1 MRITDSMLSTNF
13 NVNLSQTTKRLYEA
27 ETQVLTEKRL
37 NKPSDDPVDTIT
49 ALTIRSK
56 LSDIEQYQENIS
68 QAQTTLSNTET
79 AVTDLIDIISQVNTI
94 VVEGASD
101 TYSDADKASLA
112 YEVDQLLEE
121 VLNLANNSV
130 DSVYT
135 FGGTNT
141 GTAPYEAARDD
152 SGEITAVTTTGSS
165 GSITAQIGDNVS
177 ITVNVN
183 GEDVFDGD
191 VNVFDLLIKVRDD
204 LRSGDNDALQDDL
217 VQLSSA
223 SDQVAGV
230 QALVGARVNRVDAAE
245 SRAESDYTSFSEY
258 LSDTEDIDASEA
270 IINYQTELLAMQVS
284 LQVGAKILM
293 TSLADFLT

>member
-1 MRITDSMLSTNF
+1 MRITNTMLSNSF
-13 NVNLSQTTKRLYEA
+13 NVNLAQTTERLYEA
-27 ETQVLTEKRL
+27 ETQALTEKRL

-49 ALTIRSK
+49 ALSIRSR

-68 QAQTTLSNTET
+68 QAQTTLSTTDT
-79 AVTDLIDIISQVNTI
+79 ALTDLVDLLSQVNTI

-112 YEVDQLLEE
+112 YEVNQILEE
-121 VLNLANNSV
+121 IYNLANGSIG
-130 DSVYT
+130 STYT

-141 GTAPYEAARDD
+141 DAAPYVAVRDD
-152 SGEITAVTTTGSS
+152 SGEIISVTTNGSS
-165 GSITAQIGDNVS
+165 GDIVAQIGDNVR

-183 GEDVFDGD
+183 GEDVFEGD
-191 VNVFDLLIKVRDD
+191 VQVFDLLVKVRDD
-204 LRSGDNDALQDDL
+204 LRSGDNDELQDDL

-223 SDQVAGV
+223 SDQIINM
-230 QALVGARVNRVDAAE
+230 QAIVGARTNRVDAAE
-245 SRAESDYTSFSEY
+245 SRAESDHINFTEY

-284 LQVGAKILM
+284 LQVGARILM
-293 TSLADFLT
+293 PTLADFLS